1 MQEGH
6 NTGRPGISI
15 EDSGTSAIHCSNYPP
30 RHPNKYKEIQTLKS
44 KEMKTIGIQYLQ
56 PDRLMIVR
64 VLVKTLIVRSIVDLS
79 MKTSTRQGKLVY
91 D

>member
-1 MQEGH
+1 
-6 NTGRPGISI
+6 
-15 EDSGTSAIHCSNYPP
+15 
-30 RHPNKYKEIQTLKS
+30 
-44 KEMKTIGIQYLQ
+44 MKTIGIQYLQ